1 MKRFIA
7 FITRILGPA
16 SGHPIFSGLLAGLL
30 MAHVVVLGFCGLEWL
45 IHWLPWPGGTK

>member
-7 FITRILGPA
+7 FIERILGPA

-30 MAHVVVLGFCGLEWL
+30 IAHVFVLGFCVLLWL
-45 IHWLPWPGGTK
+45 IHWLPWPGGVK

>member
-7 FITRILGPA
+7 FIERILGPA
-16 SGHPIFSGLLAGLL
+16 SGHPIFSELLAVLL
-30 MAHVVVLGFCGLEWL
+30 ILHVFVLGFCGLLWL

>member
-7 FITRILGPA
+7 FITRIVGPE
-16 SGHPIFSGLLAGLL
+16 SGHPLLSWLLGGLL
-30 MAHVVVLGFCGLEWL
+30 MAHVFVFGICALEWL